1 MYDIIEFWV
10 VTEGGVP
17 LFYFSPKETL
27 DPSLVG
33 GFFSAVQSF
42 ARELEGGD
50 EPNEEEYIRNITFGG
65 HNFVFHLNKELN
77 LFFIAKSPKKIK
89 IKKIDKHLQNLVRLF
104 IQDYRDQIINFDGNT
119 SQFEPFLTII
129 ERYFEDN
136 FVKLKGMW

>member
-1 MYDIIEFWV
+1 MYDIIEFWIINQ
-10 VTEGGVP
+10 GGLP

-33 GFFSAVQSF
+33 GFFSAIQNF
-42 ARELEGGD
+42 ARELEGEAD
-50 EPNEEEYIRNITFGG
+50 EEEYIRNISFGG
-65 HNFVFHLNKELN
+65 HNFVFHLNKELH

-89 IKKIDKHLQNLVRLF
+89 IKKVDKHLKNLVRLF
-104 IQDYRDQIINFDGNT
+104 IQDYREEIINFKGNT
-119 SQFEPFLTII
+119 RQFEDFLSII